1 MTEADHNYKFSNLG
15 YGEKVQEQYNQL
27 VVDFGFVDC
36 ANLDVNSDNGSDALG
51 YEPARIVKVDRGFP
65 LAVAKSGTYRTE
77 LSSRLAKKAR
87 KDVFARPAVGDWAV
101 LSHPANHEFGVVE
114 ALLPRFSSLKRRDPV
129 ERKSAGFAPAQQAI
143 GQVVVSNIDFIFV
156 VQALSATPSSI
167 NLARLERELV
177 LAFGSG
183 AKPIVILTK
192 ADLCPDPEQSVQHVA
207 TSVQQVPLILES
219 AVTGRG
225 IAEIR
230 DLIGPGI
237 TASLLGASG
246 VGKSTL
252 INKLLGYERQLTGAV
267 RESDD
272 RGRHVTVARELIEL
286 PRQAVA
292 GGSPEDFS
300 GGGVIIDTPGM
311 RSLAIWKEQAEEGIR
326 LAFPEIEDASQFCRF
341 GDCRHE
347 NEPKCGVK
355 AAIESGEIDQDRY
368 RRYLVL
374 TKELTDAP

>member
-1 MTEADHNYKFSNLG
+1 MTEAEYTYNFSNLG
-15 YGEKVQEQYNQL
+15 FSERVQEHYDQIAM
-27 VVDFGFVDC
+27 DFGFNNST
-36 ANLDVNSDNGSDALG
+36 NLDDGDDALV

-65 LAVAKSGTYRTE
+65 LAVARSGTYRTE

-87 KDVFARPAVGDWAV
+87 KDVFSRPAVGDWAV
-101 LSHPANHEFGVVE
+101 LSHPKNHEFGVVE

-129 ERKSAGFAPAQQAI
+129 ERKSSGFAAAQQAI

-156 VQALSATPSSI
+156 VQALSATPESI

-183 AKPIVILTK
+183 AKPVVILTK
-192 ADLCPDPEQSVQHVA
+192 TDLCPDVQQSVQHVA
-207 TSVQQVPLILES
+207 LSVQEVPLILES
-219 AVTGRG
+219 AVTGQG

-230 DLIGPGI
+230 SLIGPGI

-252 INKLLGYERQLTGAV
+252 INRLLGYDRQLTGAV

-286 PRQAVA
+286 PEQEVPD
-292 GGSPEDFS
+292 SPTGEVS

-311 RSLAIWKEQAEEGIR
+311 RSLAIWKDQAELGIQ
-326 LAFPEIEDASQFCRF
+326 LAFPEIEEAAQFCRF

-355 AAIESGEIDQDRY
+355 AAIELGEIDQDRY

-374 TKELTDAP
+374 TNELVETF